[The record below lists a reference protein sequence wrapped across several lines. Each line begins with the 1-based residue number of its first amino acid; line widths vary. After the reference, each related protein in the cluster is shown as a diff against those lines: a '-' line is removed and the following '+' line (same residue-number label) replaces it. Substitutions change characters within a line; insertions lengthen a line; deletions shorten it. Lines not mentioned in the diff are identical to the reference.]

1 MTNCKASLIKVQNQM
16 CVYINSMRQAAIMH
30 NLNGIIQR
38 LDMFLNSGVTT
49 ESNFVTILT
58 QRGLRGLRG
67 SNGEFSTVRDLVQH
81 VNTVANSDWGG
92 CLLSCDETSEFLG
105 TWRDMEKPGKQTVVN
120 KLVSDLVSS
129 QMNLRQSIFDSC
141 PDEEYDKADVFYFR
155 SENSRMG
162 VTIRFVWNFD
172 SCIRIFMDIV
182 KETADRH
189 ILSIYDFCM
198 ARIHPYMACKEILRG
213 TRKIVDVCNAGEG
226 RFSIME
232 GTIGTIF
239 RVLRLLFREVIIFD
253 LGTTSKGERQ
263 MHVDSESKVGQETY
277 DDMIHFMA
285 HTQQWQHQHDSRLIR
300 IERAAIL
307 EHDVITNPF
316 YPSDRLL
323 EIEGNGG
330 HLHYEIHGTEIHTKY
345 WPVYLNATNHQKK
358 TISIRIWCYEA
369 DFFGGQEGHTCF
381 QVSLKQKASGGPI
394 PSNPAETAQGP
405 VVLDISSAD
414 SDGPRP

>member
-1 MTNCKASLIKVQNQM
+1 M

-49 ESNFVTILT
+49 ESNFVTILS

-67 SNGEFSTVRDLVQH
+67 SNGEFGTVGDLVQH

-92 CLLSCDETSEFLG
+92 CLLSCDETSEFLR
-105 TWRDMEKPGKQTVVN
+105 TWRDMEKPGKETVVN

-129 QMNLRQSIFDSC
+129 QMNLHQSIVDSC
-141 PDEEYDKADVFYFR
+141 PDEEYDKADVFYFK

-198 ARIHPYMACKEILRG
+198 ARIHPYMACKITLHDI
-213 TRKIVDVCNAGEG
+213 RKIVDVCNAGEG

-239 RVLRLLFREVIIFD
+239 HILRLLFREMSIID
-253 LGTTSKGERQ
+253 PGGTCKGERQ
-263 MHVDSESKVGQETY
+263 MHTDRESKVGQETY
-277 DDMIHFMA
+277 ENMIKFMA
-285 HTQQWQHQHDSRLIR
+285 HTQQWQRQHDARLIR
-300 IERAAIL
+300 IEGGYIH
-307 EHDVITNPF
+307 EHDVIRNPF
-316 YPSDRLL
+316 YSSDGLL

-330 HLHYEIHGTEIHTKY
+330 QLRYEIQGTEIYTRY
-345 WPVYLNATNHQKK
+345 WPVYLNATTHDRQ
-358 TISIRIWCYEA
+358 TVSIRIWCYEA
-369 DFFGGQEGHTCF
+369 WFFGGQEGHMCF
-381 QVSLKQKASGGPI
+381 QVSLRRKASNGPV
-394 PSNPAETAQGP
+394 PSNLEETTPGP
-405 VVLDISSAD
+405 VALDISSPEWD
-414 SDGPRP
+414 RP